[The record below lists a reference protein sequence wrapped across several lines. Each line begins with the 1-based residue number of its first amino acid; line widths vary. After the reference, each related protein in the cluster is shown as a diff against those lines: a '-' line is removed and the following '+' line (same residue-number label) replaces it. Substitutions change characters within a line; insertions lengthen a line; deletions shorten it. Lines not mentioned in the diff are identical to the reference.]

1 MVLKG
6 LFSDAGARQHP
17 GDEQMNSPSLLMYM
31 CPFSIVW
38 LVPFVIQKEPGA
50 LLTTL
55 TRIGN
60 SPEFAMLFIINVV
73 SAYLANLFNFFNY
86 EVIGCAFVV
95 SIGEF
100 KRGSRGHSQR
110 IVVQKSDYPLGG
122 YRVYVN
128 YDWCVCLQRSSKIIS
143 ARNGKNESENF
154 YEQVI
159 INYIPLYRQFLR
171 LFQFQERLNFELSR
185 CFCLYRS
192 QKQFW
197 REKRKK

>member
-128 YDWCVCLQRSSKIIS
+128 YDWCVCLQRS
-143 ARNGKNESENF
+143 
-154 YEQVI
+154 
-159 INYIPLYRQFLR
+159 
-171 LFQFQERLNFELSR
+171 
-185 CFCLYRS
+185 
-192 QKQFW
+192 QKQLQFW
-197 REKRKK
+197 RETEKMKVKIVTGQQQLSTYLYIDNFMSILF